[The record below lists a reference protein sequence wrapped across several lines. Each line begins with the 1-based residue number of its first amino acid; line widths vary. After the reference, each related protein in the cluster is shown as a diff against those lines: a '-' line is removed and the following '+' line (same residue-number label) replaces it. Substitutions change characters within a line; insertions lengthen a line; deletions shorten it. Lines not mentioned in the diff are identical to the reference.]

1 MFKFDLIHL
10 FLLINLHTRIHLVTS
25 ISDEL
30 KSNPSLSC
38 QSGLREDNT
47 NYIYCA
53 RQSLRLIPNLNQ
65 IDSGGGGGSGS
76 GIYDELVLSDNLIER
91 IDSYTFGSTLKVK
104 KLYLD
109 ANPLRVIHVEAFKT
123 LRNYLEEIYFELKQT
138 ETSEYQAAVILNL
151 R

>member
-1 MFKFDLIHL
+1 MFKFYLIKL
-10 FLLINLHTRIHLVTS
+10 FLLINFHTRIHLVTV
-25 ISDEL
+25 IGDEL

-65 IDSGGGGGSGS
+65 IDSGGGGGGSSGS

-91 IDSYTFGSTLKVK
+91 IDSHTFGSTLKVK

-138 ETSEYQAAVILNL
+138 ETNEYQAAVILK
-151 R
+151 